1 MCLERIGVRDVVE
14 ALERQVARAGMALEV
29 DTDTITPDLI
39 LRNAERYE
47 QAVTTHKLAW
57 AALYE

>member
-1 MCLERIGVRDVVE
+1 
-14 ALERQVARAGMALEV
+14 V

-39 LRNAERYE
+39 ARNAARYE